1 MTSRGDTGRVPSAG
15 APGAVPGGP
24 GAGPDPD
31 RLRASGPERRTS
43 GDLRREKILRTLS
56 EASYPLSGS
65 ALGRACDVSRQ
76 VVVQDVAL
84 LRTQGWP
91 IESTNRGYVL
101 EREATRPSRLFKCHH
116 TVDQTAEELYTIVD
130 LGGHV
135 RDVFVNHRVY
145 GRLSCELGIASRRDV
160 ATYVD
165 QIETGKSSPL
175 MLITSGYHFHHVTA
189 DVPEVLDE
197 IGRALGEKG
206 LLAEMTD
213 YERRT
218 FLS

>member
-1 MTSRGDTGRVPSAG
+1 MTSRGDTGRVASAG
-15 APGAVPGGP
+15 VSGAVPGVPGGP
-24 GAGPDPD
+24 VAGGA
-31 RLRASGPERRTS
+31 PERRTP

-56 EASYPLSGS
+56 EATYPLSGS

-189 DVPEVLDE
+189 DAPEALDE

>member
-1 MTSRGDTGRVPSAG
+1 MTAHAPGVPAAG
-15 APGAVPGGP
+15 PAGPAPGATP
-24 GAGPDPD
+24 GA
-31 RLRASGPERRTS
+31 
-43 GDLRREKILRTLS
+43 LRREKILSTLS
-56 EASYPLSGS
+56 TSEAPLSGA

-76 VVVQDVAL
+76 VVVQDIAL

-91 IESTNRGYVL
+91 IHSTNRGYVL

-116 TVDQTAEELYTIVD
+116 TVEQTPEELDVIVD

-135 RDVFVNHRVY
+135 RDVLVNHRVY

-160 ATYVD
+160 ANYMT

-189 DVPEVLDE
+189 DSEEVLDE
-197 IGRALGEKG
+197 IGRALREHGFLAPMSAYELEEFAADHPAGE
-206 LLAEMTD
+206 
-213 YERRT
+213 
-218 FLS
+218 